1 MGYTNQG
8 FWTREQVNIVRIRTL
23 KSRFESLEFGTQSM
37 GCAKWLFD
45 DHYRTTKHVSQFWSG
60 QRMNV
65 YLAIEHLM
73 TKSKMNDVMMSAF
86 DDNCKMGSY
95 QMWFN
100 VWIWNAVARTSDEQ
114 IKMIRPC
121 QTSWNT
127 YIFVRCWYFITGK
140 QLFSSNSWPTE
151 LLQHS
156 SLPLDGY
163 SRTYT
168 NITNISL
175 YKYMLGPIS
184 LTQLS
189 LDGYIRTYT
198 NITDHCLSLSLT
210 YPSVAWWVQ

>member
-1 MGYTNQG
+1 MCHNFGL
-8 FWTREQVNIVRIRTL
+8 VNAWMCTW
-23 KSRFESLEFGTQSM
+23 QSNT
-37 GCAKWLFD
+37 WWQNL
-45 DHYRTTKHVSQFWSG
+45 
-60 QRMNV
+60 
-65 YLAIEHLM
+65 
-73 TKSKMNDVMMSAF
+73 KMNHVMMSAF
-86 DDNCKMGSY
+86 DGNCKMGSY

-100 VWIWNAVARTSDEQ
+100 VWSWNAVARTSDEQ
-114 IKMIRPC
+114 IKMIGPC

-127 YIFVRCWYFITGK
+127 YMFVRCWYFITGK

-189 LDGYIRTYT
+189 LDGHIRTYT
-198 NITDHCLSLSLT
+198 NITDQSLSLSDISLCRLMGT
-210 YPSVAWWVQ
+210 IELIQTVQIYGPPHR